1 MDFYPL
7 LDWAS
12 NGLTH
17 ATWWQIVLYTLAVTH
32 ITIAGVTIYLHRHQ
46 AHRALDLHPIVSHF
60 FRFWMWLTTGM
71 VTREWSAIHRKH
83 HAKCETLDDPHSPV
97 AHGIKTVL
105 LEGSELYR
113 SEAKVQETLDKYG
126 HGSPNDWLEKHVYT
140 GRSMYGVFIMLAI
153 NVLLFGAIGITV
165 FAIQML
171 WIPIFAAGVINGIGH
186 WFGYRS
192 FDAPDASRNIVP
204 WGILIGGEELH
215 NNHHAYATSA
225 KLSNKWYE
233 FDIGWMYI
241 RILETFGLASVK
253 RIAPRPK
260 FIAQRSHIDL
270 DALQAVIHHRYD
282 MMAAYARTIREECKN
297 ELARL
302 EVNRQ
307 SDAGLFEAAR
317 NWLHI
322 DYSRWPEAQKVG
334 LASFLES
341 NERMRQLV
349 QMRDE
354 LAIVWGRSSNTR
366 EQLLGQ
372 FQSWC
377 HRAEASGVKTL
388 QDLSARAK
396 SYAV

>member
-17 ATWWQIVLYTLAVTH
+17 ATWWQVVIYTLAVTH

-71 VTREWSAIHRKH
+71 VTKEWSAIHRKH
-83 HAKCETLDDPHSPV
+83 HAKCETQDDPHSPV

-126 HGSPNDWLEKHVYT
+126 HGSPDDWLEKHVYT
-140 GRSMYGVFIMLAI
+140 GRSMYGVFVMLAI

-260 FIAQRSHIDL
+260 FIAQRSHIDF

-302 EVNRQ
+302 EVSRQ

-322 DYSRWPEAQKVG
+322 DYSRWPEAQKAK

-354 LAIVWGRSSNTR
+354 LAIVWGRSSDTR

-388 QDLSARAK
+388 QELSARAK

>member
-322 DYSRWPEAQKVG
+322 DYSRWPEAQKVK

>member
-17 ATWWQIVLYTLAVTH
+17 ATWWQVVLYTLAVTH

-71 VTREWSAIHRKH
+71 VTKEWSAIHRKH
-83 HAKCETLDDPHSPV
+83 HAKCETQDDPHSPV

-126 HGSPNDWLEKHVYT
+126 HGSPDDWLEKHVYT
-140 GRSMYGVFIMLAI
+140 GRSMYGVFVMLAI

-322 DYSRWPEAQKVG
+322 DYSRWPEAQKVK